1 MSATYELA
9 WAGCWA
15 YVLHSKGEGGV
26 FKKQG
31 SSAPSWLCDFS
42 IQLKSLTH
50 LSLPQF
56 PHLQSRDGGGTCL
69 PATVG
74 FKGVVS

>member
-1 MSATYELA
+1 MSATYELP

-15 YVLHSKGEGGV
+15 YVLHSKGEGGGV

-42 IQLKSLTH
+42 CMLKSLTH

-56 PHLQSRDGGGTCL
+56 PPSTKQGWWWYL
-69 PATVG
+69 PPG
-74 FKGVVS
+74 DSGV